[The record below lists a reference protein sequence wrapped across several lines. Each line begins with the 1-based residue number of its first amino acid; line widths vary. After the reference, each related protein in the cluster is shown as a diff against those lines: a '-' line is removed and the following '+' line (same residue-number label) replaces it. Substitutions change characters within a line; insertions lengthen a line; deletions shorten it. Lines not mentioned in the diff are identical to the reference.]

1 MNMGDCLRN
10 GALRGAL
17 ARLLVGATSIVFS
30 DAARADNPLG
40 LYVGGGVGQSH
51 VRSDLGTL
59 SNLSGFVEHH
69 TGWKALI
76 GARPISLLGA
86 ELEYADLGHPGLS
99 GLVTTPPGLIYNVD
113 VSQKATSLFGLVYWP
128 LPLPIF
134 DVYGKAGLSRLRTE
148 VNASWRCVAPI
159 TCVANPSFHQDST
172 DTRFAYGAGAQ
183 AKFLA
188 LAVRLDYERISAPAG
203 SPDFFS
209 IIATWTF

>member
-10 GALRGAL
+10 GRLRGAL
-17 ARLLVGATSIVFS
+17 ARLLLGATTIVFS
-30 DAARADNPLG
+30 HTARADNLLG
-40 LYVGGGVGQSH
+40 LYIGGGVGQSH
-51 VRSDLGTL
+51 VRSDLGAF
-59 SNLSGFVEHH
+59 SNLGEFVENH

-76 GARPISLLGA
+76 GVRPISLLGA
-86 ELEYADLGHPGLS
+86 ELEYADLGHSAS
-99 GLVTTPPGLIYNVD
+99 GVGPVPPGL
-113 VSQKATSLFGLVYWP
+113 VYRP

-134 DVYGKAGLSRLRTE
+134 DVYGKAGFSRLRTE

-183 AKFLA
+183 AKFLS
-188 LAVRLDYERISAPAG
+188 LGVRVEYERISEPGG
-203 SPDFFS
+203 SPDLYS

>member
-10 GALRGAL
+10 GGLRAALG
-17 ARLLVGATSIVFS
+17 RLLLGAATIVFS
-30 DAARADNPLG
+30 NAARADNLLG
-40 LYVGGGVGQSH
+40 LYIGGGVGQSH
-51 VRSDLGTL
+51 VRSDLGAF
-59 SNLSGFVEHH
+59 SNLGEFVENH

-76 GARPISLLGA
+76 GVRPISLLGA
-86 ELEYADLGHPGLS
+86 ELEYADLGHSAS
-99 GLVTTPPGLIYNVD
+99 GGGPVPPGLIYNLD

-134 DVYGKAGLSRLRTE
+134 DVYGKAGFSRLRTE

-159 TCVANPSFHQDST
+159 TCVANPSFHLDST

-183 AKFLA
+183 AKFLS
-188 LAVRLDYERISAPAG
+188 LGVRVEYERISEPGG
-203 SPDFFS
+203 SPDLYS